1 LNLDY
6 RDVLGQTYLMYAAR
20 AGFLPAVEMLI
31 SRGVD
36 ANEMSNDGA
45 TALTF
50 AYRYKQEV
58 VAKFLLKSG
67 AKPWIEKPY
76 EPDEQSL
83 IKELENRWK

>member
-1 LNLDY
+1 
-6 RDVLGQTYLMYAAR
+6 
-20 AGFLPAVEMLI
+20 
-31 SRGVD
+31 
-36 ANEMSNDGA
+36 MSNDGA